1 MISSDE
7 IKIKNLVATFRNEF
21 GRKIVIE
28 PINCSNRTDLGLELK
43 YQFREEIN
51 ALEELAQSIKQE
63 TNDVQQ
69 CYQKFLNT
77 QYKTDTI
84 WGELIKK
91 KTN

>member
-1 MISSDE
+1 MIFSDE
-7 IKIKNLVATFRNEF
+7 IKIKNLLATFRNEF

-28 PINCSNRTDLGLELK
+28 PINCSNGTDLGLELK
-43 YQFREEIN
+43 YQFREELN
-51 ALEELAQSIKQE
+51 ALEDLAQSINLK

-77 QYKTDTI
+77 QHKTDTI
-84 WGELIKK
+84 WSELIKK